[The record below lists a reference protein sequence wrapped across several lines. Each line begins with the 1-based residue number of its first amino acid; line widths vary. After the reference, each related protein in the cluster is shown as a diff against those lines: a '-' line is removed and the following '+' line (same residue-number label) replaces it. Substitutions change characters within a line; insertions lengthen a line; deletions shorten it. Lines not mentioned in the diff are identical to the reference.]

1 MSKFNHNAHLVI
13 FTTNI
18 DENKQYVL
26 SSNKNKI
33 ELPCLSIDQET
44 KKDIDESIGEFIR
57 RDVLFLQNEEL
68 FIQLISLNE
77 EAISNDPETISSV
90 YGFIVPSK
98 TQVNIEKYH
107 WLEFDL
113 LDENNKYNLIFIDV
127 IRSLV

>member
-1 MSKFNHNAHLVI
+1 MSKFNHNANLVI

-26 SSNKNKI
+26 SSNKHQI
-33 ELPCLSIDQET
+33 ELPYLSINRDN

-57 RDVLFLQNEEL
+57 KEILFLQNEEL

-77 EAISNDPETISSV
+77 EVISDDPETISSV
-90 YGFIVPSK
+90 YGFIIPQQ
-98 TQVNIEKYH
+98 TQVNLEKYH
-107 WLEFDL
+107 WLKFDL
-113 LDENNKYNLIFIDV
+113 LDGNKYNPIFIDV